1 MHQPLPGAHRYGPG
15 GEPGGSG
22 DTMSPL
28 LPRPCPYS
36 LSISHAKRMEVNR
49 RENLRAKC
57 TQDNPIFFEAPPA
70 KGDNAA
76 QSFWCWP
83 GMEMIGAGNKV
94 KKGLFVTVQE
104 CSGERLVVT
113 GGGLCITLSAEAAI
127 RCLRLSYCLT
137 YASCQGLS
145 LAGVRL
151 LETDSPHFTWRHLY
165 VGASRCT
172 SNQLLQV
179 A

>member
-1 MHQPLPGAHRYGPG
+1 MHLTLPASCR
-15 GEPGGSG
+15 
-22 DTMSPL
+22 
-28 LPRPCPYS
+28 YS

-49 RENLRAKC
+49 AENLRAKP
-57 TQDNPIFFEAPPA
+57 DGAIYFEAPPA
-70 KGDNAA
+70 RGDNAA

-83 GMEMIGAGNKV
+83 GMEMIGAGGKV
-94 KKGLFVTVQE
+94 KKGCFVTVHS
-104 CSGERLVVT
+104 CTLERLVVT
-113 GGGLCITLSAEAAI
+113 GGGLSITLSAEAAI

-151 LETDSPHFTWRHLY
+151 LETNSPFFTWRHLY
-165 VGASRCT
+165 VGVSRCT

>member
-1 MHQPLPGAHRYGPG
+1 
-15 GEPGGSG
+15 
-22 DTMSPL
+22 
-28 LPRPCPYS
+28 
-36 LSISHAKRMEVNR
+36 
-49 RENLRAKC
+49 
-57 TQDNPIFFEAPPA
+57 
-70 KGDNAA
+70 
-76 QSFWCWP
+76 
-83 GMEMIGAGNKV
+83 MIGAGARV
-94 KKGLFVTVQE
+94 KKGLFMTVQQ

-113 GGGLCITLSAEAAI
+113 GGGLTIALSTDAAI

-137 YASCQGLS
+137 YASCQGQS

-172 SNQLLQV
+172 SNRLLQV

>member
-1 MHQPLPGAHRYGPG
+1 MLAEARAAYPVQ
-15 GEPGGSG
+15 GEC
-22 DTMSPL
+22 
-28 LPRPCPYS
+28 RYS
-36 LSISHAKRMEVNR
+36 LCISHAKRMEVNR
-49 RENLRAKC
+49 RENLAAKGV
-57 TQDNPIFFEAPPA
+57 QDLQENVLKVPVFFEAQSA

-83 GMEMIGAGNKV
+83 GLEMIGAGGKV

-113 GGGLCITLSAEAAI
+113 GGGLTTTLSAEAAI

-137 YASCQGLS
+137 YASCQ

-151 LETDSPHFTWRHLY
+151 LETDSPHFSWRHLY

-172 SNQLLQV
+172 SNRLLQV